1 MYISKRFPHYH
12 QQESADCGPASLRMI
27 AKYYGHSYS
36 LEMLRSH
43 SFISREGVSMLGIS
57 DAAEY
62 LGMHTLGVKISFEQ
76 LANEAVLPCIL
87 HWNQNHFVVC
97 YGIRRKRF
105 SDDYKIYIADPAS
118 QKLCYN
124 KEEFCKCWLSTKVA
138 GKDCGT
144 ALLLEPGVNFGQV
157 EDEFKAREKSFAS
170 FIRYLLPYKKL
181 FFQLLLGMVLGSL
194 LQLIFPFLTQAMVD
208 VGIGNR
214 DLGIITLI
222 LIAQLILFF
231 SQLTVGYIRSWILL
245 HINSRID
252 ISLISDFLQKLT
264 SMPLHFFDSKN
275 TGDIMQRI
283 GDHGRIKSF
292 LMGNSFSI
300 MFSLVNF
307 IVFMFI
313 LAYFDT
319 RILLIFSVGNS
330 LYVAWILFFMRFRR
344 ELDAK
349 RFNLSST
356 EQSRIIQLIQGMQDI
371 KLNNCEKQKRW
382 EWERIQVRLF
392 NVSVKGL
399 TIGQI
404 QQSGS
409 AFFTQATNIIISFIA
424 ARAVVE
430 GNMTLGMMMSLT
442 YIIGQVS
449 APIGDF
455 IGFAHALQDARISME
470 RLNDIHAQEDEEYDI
485 CNKLSL
491 LPENGTITVRDL
503 TYSYSGAERDYA
515 IKNLSLDIPEGKVT
529 AIVGESGS
537 GKTTLIKLLQGFY
550 KPNSGTIKVGGISLD
565 CINPHLWRKSTG
577 SVMQESY
584 IFSDTIAKNI
594 ALSTDEVDVKRL
606 YDSALLANA
615 DEFISALPLGYNTRI
630 GMEGSGVSQ
639 GQRQRLLIARAIY
652 KNPKYLFF
660 DEATNSL
667 DATNERIIMENLQKI
682 FQNRTV
688 VISAH
693 RLSTV
698 MNADNIVVM
707 KKGEIVEQGTH
718 SELVALR
725 GHYYTLVKNQ
735 LELGK

>member
-1 MYISKRFPHYH
+1 MHISTFPHYP
-12 QQESADCGPASLRMI
+12 QQESADCGPACLRMI
-27 AKYYGHSYS
+27 AKYYGRQYS
-36 LEMLRSH
+36 LEMLRNH

-62 LGMHTLGVKISFEQ
+62 LGMHTLGVKITFEQ

-222 LIAQLILFF
+222 LIAQLMLFF

-252 ISLISDFLQKLT
+252 ISLIYDFLQKLT

-682 FQNRTV
+682 FLNRTV
-688 VISAH
+688 VIAAH

-707 KKGEIVEQGTH
+707 KKGEIMEQGTH

>member
-1 MYISKRFPHYH
+1 MHITTFPHYH
-12 QQESADCGPASLRMI
+12 QQESADCGPACLRMI
-27 AKYYGHSYS
+27 AKYYGRQYS
-36 LEMLRSH
+36 LEMLRER
-43 SFISREGVSMLGIS
+43 SFITREGVSMLGIS

-62 LGMHTLGVKISFEQ
+62 LGMHTLGVKITFEQ

-97 YGIRRKRF
+97 YGIKKKRF
-105 SDDYKIYIADPAS
+105 SDDFNVYIADPAS
-118 QKLCYN
+118 QKLCYS
-124 KEEFCKCWLSTKVA
+124 KAEFCKCWLSTKVS
-138 GKDCGT
+138 GQDCGT
-144 ALLLEPGVNFGQV
+144 ALLLEPGVNFGNID
-157 EDEFKAREKSFAS
+157 DEFVSREKSISS
-170 FIRYLLPYKKL
+170 FIGYFLPYKKL

-222 LIAQLILFF
+222 LIVQLMLFF

-252 ISLISDFLQKLT
+252 ISLISDFLQKIT

-275 TGDIMQRI
+275 IGDIMQRI

-292 LMGNSFSI
+292 LMGKSI
-300 MFSLVNF
+300 NIVFSLVNF
-307 IVFMFI
+307 VVFVFI
-313 LAYFDT
+313 LAYYNKQVLT
-319 RILLIFSVGNS
+319 IFIIGNV
-330 LYVAWILFFMRFRR
+330 LYVSWILFFMRYRR

-371 KLNNCEKQKRW
+371 KLNNCERQKRW

-392 NVSVKGL
+392 KVSVRGL

-404 QQSGS
+404 QQAGS
-409 AFFTQATNIIISFIA
+409 VFFTQTTNIIISFIA
-424 ARAVVE
+424 AKAVVE
-430 GNMTLGMMMSLT
+430 GDMTLGMMMSQT
-442 YIIGQVS
+442 YIIGQIS

-455 IGFAHALQDARISME
+455 INFAHTLQDARISME

-565 CINPHLWRKSTG
+565 FINPHLWRKSTG

-682 FQNRTV
+682 FLNRTV
-688 VISAH
+688 VIAAH